1 MKFFINL
8 ILFTLSTAVFG
19 STINES
25 PILKQMVKNGKLP
38 TVAERVPS
46 DPLIGNPRIP
56 WTKMQCGQY
65 GGTLRL
71 IDYDAGTVGHDAGWA
86 NNEQWME
93 TAGLSHDASTMK
105 GGIFKDIKVTN
116 NEKNFTF
123 HMRKGMKFSNGANFD
138 SEDIAFW
145 WNDVMNNS
153 KLTPGIPQKFKAG
166 HKPSG
171 NPPQFSVL
179 NKYSFS
185 FKFDEPFGGWSGLMT
200 YGSGLGRITDS
211 DYLKKIHAKYADK
224 EELEKLV
231 KERGF
236 EKGEWHRLWGYY
248 QNSNNL
254 FLKVYVLRIHRALY

>member
-38 TVAERVPS
+38 TVSERVPS

-56 WTKMQCGQY
+56 WTKMKCGQY

-123 HMRKGMKFSNGANFD
+123 HMRKGMKFSNGAAFD

-145 WNDVMNNS
+145 WNDVINN
-153 KLTPGIPQKFKAG
+153 P
-166 HKPSG
+166 
-171 NPPQFSVL
+171 N
-179 NKYSFS
+179 
-185 FKFDEPFGGWSGLMT
+185 
-200 YGSGLGRITDS
+200 
-211 DYLKKIHAKYADK
+211 
-224 EELEKLV
+224 
-231 KERGF
+231 
-236 EKGEWHRLWGYY
+236 
-248 QNSNNL
+248 
-254 FLKVYVLRIHRALY
+254 